1 MTHRKKAPAPYL
13 ATGFRDVDGTGDTP
27 ACTRCLDLLSDIPFF
42 HAIKQESYRIVAA
55 GKPALV
61 LDAGC
66 GAGNDMAALAKVLPK
81 NSRVVGLDASA
92 ALLTTAAERTAPCR
106 DRCDLVRGDL
116 LRLPFAT
123 GTFGACRID
132 RVLQHIHNPAH
143 VVEELVR
150 VLAPG
155 GTLVAFD
162 NDWDTLSVS
171 LADEEQSARITRA
184 WSDSFA
190 SGRVGKDL
198 AGIFRD
204 AGLARVSAEPRTL
217 NLPDLTL
224 AEKVFDLPALF
235 SRMRDAGIFS
245 DKKVAAIRDEL
256 AGQARTGTFASGYT
270 GWLVMGKKPE

>member
-1 MTHRKKAPAPYL
+1 MTGRKKSPVPYL
-13 ATGFRDVDGTGDTP
+13 ATGFRDVDGTGDTS

-42 HAIKQESYRIVAA
+42 YRVKQESFRIVAA
-55 GKPALV
+55 AKPELV

-66 GAGNDMAALAKVLPK
+66 GAGSDLATLAGLLPK
-81 NSRVVGLDASA
+81 NCRVVGIDASA
-92 ALLTTAAERTAPCR
+92 ALLSTAAERTSRCR

-116 LRLPFAT
+116 IRLPFAT

-162 NDWDTLSVS
+162 NDWDTLKIS
-171 LADEEQSARITRA
+171 LGDEEKSARIARF

-190 SGRVGKDL
+190 SGRAGKDL
-198 AGIFRD
+198 ADIFRNT
-204 AGLARVSAEPRTL
+204 GLVRVSAEPRTL
-217 NLPDLTL
+217 VLPDPVL
-224 AEKVFDLPALF
+224 AEKVYDLPALL
-235 SRMRDAGIFS
+235 SRMQDAGIFS
-245 DKKVAAIRDEL
+245 KKDHAAIRDEL
-256 AGQARTGTFASGYT
+256 AGRARAGTFSSGYT
-270 GWLVMGKKPE
+270 GWLVVGTKPE

>member
-1 MTHRKKAPAPYL
+1 MPRQKKAPAPYL
-13 ATGFRDVDGTGDTP
+13 ATGFRDVDGTGDTS

-42 HAIKQESYRIVAA
+42 HDIKQESFRIVAA

-66 GAGNDMAALAKVLPK
+66 GAGGDLATLAGFLPK
-81 NSRVVGLDASA
+81 TSRVVGIDASA
-92 ALLTTAAERTAPCR
+92 ALLATAAKRTSRCH
-106 DRCDLVRGDL
+106 RCDLVRGDL
-116 LRLPFAT
+116 IRLPFAT

-143 VVEELVR
+143 VIEELVR

-162 NDWDTLSVS
+162 NDWDTLAIG
-171 LADEEQSARITRA
+171 LGDEEKSARITRA

-198 AGIFRD
+198 DRLFRNT
-204 AGLARVSAEPRTL
+204 GLICVSAAPKTL
-217 NLPDLTL
+217 DLPDLAL
-224 AEKVFDLPALF
+224 AEKVYDLPALL
-235 SRMRDAGIFS
+235 SRMRDEGIFS
-245 DKKVAAIRDEL
+245 LKDLAAIRKDLEC
-256 AGQARTGTFASGYT
+256 QARAGTFSSGYT
-270 GWLVMGKKPE
+270 GWLVTGEKPE

>member
-1 MTHRKKAPAPYL
+1 MPRQKKSPAPYL
-13 ATGFRDVDGTGDTP
+13 ATGFRDVDGTGDTS

-42 HAIKQESYRIVAA
+42 HGIKQESFRIVAA
-55 GKPALV
+55 AKPELV

-66 GAGNDMAALAKVLPK
+66 GAGNDLATLAGLLPK
-81 NSRVVGLDASA
+81 KSRVMGIDASA
-92 ALLTTAAERTAPCR
+92 ALLSTAAERTASCR

-162 NDWDTLSVS
+162 NDWDTLAVG
-171 LADEEQSARITRA
+171 LGDEEKSALITRS
-184 WSDSFA
+184 WSNSFA

-198 AGIFRD
+198 DRIFRNT
-204 AGLARVSAEPRTL
+204 GLVRVSAEPRTL
-217 NLPDLTL
+217 ALTNLAL
-224 AEKVFDLPALF
+224 AEKVYDLPALL

-245 DKKVAAIRDEL
+245 EKDLTAIRKDLESR
-256 AGQARTGTFASGYT
+256 ARAGTFTSGYS
-270 GWLVMGKKPE
+270 GWLVVGVKPE